1 MDITLEKANDTN
13 ASLKITLTPAD
24 YKPEVDK
31 KLKDYGRKVQLKG
44 FRPGHVPAS
53 IVQKMY
59 GKSIMVDE
67 INAMLSK
74 TVSQYIRENKLQV
87 VGDPVPDRELAE
99 AIDWDNQSD
108 FAFSYTL
115 GLASEFGI
123 DFADLPSVTQYEIQ
137 AGDAEI
143 DSTIADLRQR
153 FHTHTHGE
161 EVADGDTIYGEL
173 KQVNAPEGAQQG
185 DSSDSMSADSE
196 PAEPD
201 ALDNASADYASAD
214 RFMAKTA
221 FPMNQM
227 ADDAKG
233 QFFGAKKGDVVTFV
247 MEQAFPDEKARA
259 TATGVKKEEAANLTG
274 EFTFEVDDIT
284 RHEPAELN
292 QEFFDKVLGAGAVEN
307 EDQLRT
313 KVADIVRSNYT
324 REATQLLR
332 LDIEKTLLDNTP
344 ILLPDEFLKNW
355 LLETNEGKFT
365 PEQIEEQYDDFT
377 KSVKLQL
384 IKNKIA
390 EKDDIKVEYEEVLA
404 STREMVSE
412 QFGFMGGENE
422 EMTQTIDR
430 IARNYLMDEKNN
442 GQNYSSTFNRVYD
455 DKVIEYTKSQMTTV
469 TQEVT
474 VDEFKALVENR

>member
-1 MDITLEKANDTN
+1 VDITLDKSSDTN

-53 IVQKMY
+53 LVQKMY

-67 INAMLSK
+67 INAMLSR

-87 VGDPVPDRELAE
+87 VGDPVPDRELAG
-99 AIDWDNQSD
+99 AIDWDNQTD

-115 GLASEFGI
+115 GLASEFDI
-123 DFADLPSVTQYEIQ
+123 DFSDLPSVTQYEIQ
-137 AGDAEI
+137 AGEAEI
-143 DSTIADLRQR
+143 DTTIADLRQR
-153 FHTHTHGE
+153 FHSHSHGE

-173 KQVNAPEGAQQG
+173 KQVAAPEGA
-185 DSSDSMSADSE
+185 
-196 PAEPD
+196 
-201 ALDNASADYASAD
+201 NYASAEP
-214 RFMAKTA
+214 FSAKTA

-227 ADDAKG
+227 AEEAKG
-233 QFFGAKKGDVVTFV
+233 QFVGSKKGDVVTFV
-247 MEQAFPDEKARA
+247 LEAAFPDEKARA
-259 TATGVKKEEAANLTG
+259 TATGVKKDEAANLTG
-274 EFTFEVDDIT
+274 EFTFEIDDIT

-307 EDQLRT
+307 EEQLRA
-313 KVADIVRSNYT
+313 KVADIVRGNYT
-324 REATQLLR
+324 REANQLLR
-332 LDIEKTLLDNTP
+332 LDIEKTLIDSTP

-355 LLETNEGKFT
+355 LLEVNEGKFT

-390 EKDDIKVEYEEVLA
+390 DQADIKVEDDEVLA
-404 STREMVSE
+404 VTRDMVRE

-422 EMTQTIDR
+422 EMNQTIDR

-442 GQNYSSTFNRVYD
+442 GQNYSSTYNRVYD
-455 DKVIEYTKSQMTTV
+455 DKVIGYAKTQMTIV
-469 TQEVT
+469 TQEIT

>member
-1 MDITLEKANDTN
+1 MDITLEKASDTN

-44 FRPGHVPAS
+44 FRPGHVPAAV
-53 IVQKMY
+53 VQKMY

-67 INAMLSK
+67 INSMLSK
-74 TVSQYIRENKLQV
+74 TVSQYIRDNKLQV

-99 AIDWDNQSD
+99 AIDWDSQTD

-123 DFADLPSVTQYEIQ
+123 DFADLPSVTQHEIQ
-137 AGDAEI
+137 AGDAEVE
-143 DSTIADLRQR
+143 STITDLRQR
-153 FHTHTHGE
+153 FHTHAHGD

-173 KQVNAPEGAQQG
+173 KQVSAPEGT
-185 DSSDSMSADSE
+185 
-196 PAEPD
+196 D
-201 ALDNASADYASAD
+201 A
-214 RFMAKTA
+214 FTAKTA

-233 QFFGAKKGDVVTFV
+233 QFVGTKKGDVVTFV
-247 MEQAFPDEKARA
+247 LEQAFPEEKARA
-259 TATGVKKEEAANLTG
+259 TATGVKKEEAADLTG

-284 RHEPAELN
+284 RNEPAELN

-307 EDQLRT
+307 EEQLRT
-313 KVADIVRSNYT
+313 KVAEIVRSNYT
-324 REATQLLR
+324 REANQLLR
-332 LDIEKTLLDNTP
+332 LDIEKTLIENTP

-390 EKDDIKVEYEEVLA
+390 DQADIKVEYDEVLA
-404 STREMVSE
+404 VTRDMVRE

-422 EMTQTIDR
+422 EMNQTIDR

-455 DKVIEYTKSQMTTV
+455 DKVIEYAKTQLTIV

>member
-1 MDITLEKANDTN
+1 MDITLDKSSDTN

-53 IVQKMY
+53 LVQKMY

-67 INAMLSK
+67 INAMLSR

-87 VGDPVPDRELAE
+87 VGDPVPDRELAG
-99 AIDWDNQSD
+99 AIDWDNQTD

-115 GLASEFGI
+115 GLASEFDI
-123 DFADLPSVTQYEIQ
+123 DFSDLPSVTQYEIQ
-137 AGDAEI
+137 AGEAEI
-143 DSTIADLRQR
+143 DTTIADLRQR
-153 FHTHTHGE
+153 FHSHSHGE

-173 KQVNAPEGAQQG
+173 KQVAAPEGA
-185 DSSDSMSADSE
+185 
-196 PAEPD
+196 
-201 ALDNASADYASAD
+201 NYASAEP
-214 RFMAKTA
+214 FSAKTA

-227 ADDAKG
+227 AEDAKG
-233 QFFGAKKGDVVTFV
+233 QFVGARKGDVVTFV
-247 MEQAFPDEKARA
+247 LEAAFPDEKARA
-259 TATGVKKEEAANLTG
+259 TATGVKKDEAANLTG
-274 EFTFEVDDIT
+274 EFTFEIDDIT

-307 EDQLRT
+307 EEQLRA
-313 KVADIVRSNYT
+313 KVADIVRGNYT
-324 REATQLLR
+324 REANQLLR
-332 LDIEKTLLDNTP
+332 LDIEKTLIDSTP

-355 LLETNEGKFT
+355 LLEVNEGKFT

-390 EKDDIKVEYEEVLA
+390 DQADIKVEDDEVLA
-404 STREMVSE
+404 VTRDMVRE

-422 EMTQTIDR
+422 EMNQTIDR

-442 GQNYSSTFNRVYD
+442 GQNYSSTYNRVYD
-455 DKVIEYTKSQMTTV
+455 DKVIGYAKTQMTIV
-469 TQEVT
+469 TQEIT

>member
-1 MDITLEKANDTN
+1 M
-13 ASLKITLTPAD
+13 
-24 YKPEVDK
+24 
-31 KLKDYGRKVQLKG
+31 KG

-53 IVQKMY
+53 LVQKMY

-67 INAMLSK
+67 INSMLSR

-87 VGDPVPDRELAE
+87 VGDPVPDRELAG
-99 AIDWDNQSD
+99 AIDWDNQTD

-115 GLASEFGI
+115 GLASEFDI
-123 DFADLPSVTQYEIQ
+123 DFSDLPSVTQYEIQ
-137 AGDAEI
+137 AGEAEI

-153 FHTHTHGE
+153 FHSHSHGD

-173 KQVNAPEGAQQG
+173 KQVSSPEGG
-185 DSSDSMSADSE
+185 ESESAE
-196 PAEPD
+196 
-201 ALDNASADYASAD
+201 NASADLFS
-214 RFMAKTA
+214 AKTA

-227 ADDAKG
+227 AEEAKG
-233 QFFGAKKGDVVTFV
+233 QFIGAKKGDVVTFV
-247 MEQAFPDEKARA
+247 LEHAFPDEKARA
-259 TATGVKKEEAANLTG
+259 TATGVKKEEAADLTG
-274 EFTFEVDDIT
+274 EFTFEIDDIT

-307 EDQLRT
+307 EEQLRQ
-313 KVADIVRSNYT
+313 KVAEIVRGNYS
-324 REATQLLR
+324 REANQLLR
-332 LDIEKTLLDNTP
+332 LDIEKTLIDSTP

-355 LLETNEGKFT
+355 LLEVNEGKFT
-365 PEQIEEQYDDFT
+365 PEQVEEQYDDFT

-390 EKDDIKVEYEEVLA
+390 EQADIKVDDDEVLA
-404 STREMVSE
+404 VTREMVRE

-422 EMTQTIDR
+422 EMNQTIDR

-442 GQNYSSTFNRVYD
+442 GQNYSSTYNRVYD
-455 DKVIEYTKSQMTTV
+455 DKVIGYAKTQMTMV
-469 TQEVT
+469 TQEIT

>member
-1 MDITLEKANDTN
+1 MDIILEKASDTN

-53 IVQKMY
+53 VVQKMY

-74 TVSQYIRENKLQV
+74 TVSQYIRDNKLQV
-87 VGDPVPDRELAE
+87 VGDPVPNRELAE
-99 AIDWDNQSD
+99 AIDWDNQTD

-115 GLASEFGI
+115 GLASEFDI

-153 FHTHTHGE
+153 FHSHSHGE
-161 EVADGDTIYGEL
+161 EVADGDTVYGEL
-173 KQVNAPEGAQQG
+173 KQVNAPEGAE
-185 DSSDSMSADSE
+185 SFS
-196 PAEPD
+196 
-201 ALDNASADYASAD
+201 
-214 RFMAKTA
+214 AKTA

-227 ADDAKG
+227 AADAKG
-233 QFFGAKKGDVVTFV
+233 QFIGAKKGDVVAFV
-247 MEQAFPDEKARA
+247 LEQAFPDEKARA
-259 TATGVKKEEAANLTG
+259 TATGVKKEEAVNLTG
-274 EFTFEVDDIT
+274 EFTFEIDDIT

-307 EDQLRT
+307 EEQLRA
-313 KVADIVRSNYT
+313 KVAEIVRGNYT
-324 REATQLLR
+324 REANQLLR

-355 LLETNEGKFT
+355 LLEVNEGKFT
-365 PEQIEEQYDDFT
+365 PEQIDEQYDDFT

-390 EKDDIKVEYEEVLA
+390 DKADINVEYDEVLA
-404 STREMVSE
+404 VTRDMVRE

-422 EMTQTIDR
+422 EMNQTIDR

-442 GQNYSSTFNRVYD
+442 GQNYSNTFNRVYD
-455 DKVIEYTKSQMTTV
+455 DKVVEYAKTQLTIV
-469 TQEVT
+469 TQEIT
-474 VDEFKALVENR
+474 VEEFKALVEKQ

>member
-1 MDITLEKANDTN
+1 MDITLEKASDTN

-53 IVQKMY
+53 LVQKMY

-67 INAMLSK
+67 INSMLSK

-87 VGDPVPDRELAE
+87 VGDPVPDRELAQ

-115 GLASEFGI
+115 GLASEFDI

-137 AGDAEI
+137 AGEAEI

-153 FHTHTHGE
+153 FHTHSHGD

-173 KQVNAPEGAQQG
+173 KQVNAPEGEELF
-185 DSSDSMSADSE
+185 S
-196 PAEPD
+196 
-201 ALDNASADYASAD
+201 
-214 RFMAKTA
+214 AKTA

-227 ADDAKG
+227 ADDAKA
-233 QFFGAKKGDVVTFV
+233 QFIGAKKGDVVTF
-247 MEQAFPDEKARA
+247 MLEQAFPDEKTRA

-307 EDQLRT
+307 EEQLHV

-324 REATQLLR
+324 RESNQLLR

-355 LLETNEGKFT
+355 LLEVNEGKFT

-390 EKDDIKVEYEEVLA
+390 DKADIKVEFDEVLA
-404 STREMVSE
+404 STRQMVSE
-412 QFGFMGGENE
+412 QFGFAGGENE
-422 EMTQTIDR
+422 EMNQTIDR

-442 GQNYSSTFNRVYD
+442 GQNYSSTYNRVYD
-455 DKVIEYTKSQMTTV
+455 DKVIEYAKTQLTTV
-469 TQEVT
+469 MQEIT